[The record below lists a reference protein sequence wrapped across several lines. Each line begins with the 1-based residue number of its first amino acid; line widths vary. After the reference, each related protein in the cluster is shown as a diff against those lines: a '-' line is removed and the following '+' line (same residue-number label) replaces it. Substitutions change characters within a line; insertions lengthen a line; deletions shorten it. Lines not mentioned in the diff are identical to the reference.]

1 LVGYLTAVRRETC
14 EQCACEAVILGLWA
28 GTNVRSGGD
37 ESLRRGLM
45 SASGQSSMD
54 PLELINRL
62 DELVKGAKHLPFS
75 DEVRVNKQEI
85 RDLLDEMRAAM
96 PEEIKEARW
105 IVQERREVLS
115 EARREAE
122 QTAQEARER
131 QAEFASGHELIRQA
145 ERTAVE
151 IIESA
156 RVRARELHL
165 GAENYAEETL
175 STLELTLAKRVAAI
189 QRGRERLRS
198 ADEGAGTPA
207 PPTGDTGGAFAPG

>member
-1 LVGYLTAVRRETC
+1 
-14 EQCACEAVILGLWA
+14 
-28 GTNVRSGGD
+28 
-37 ESLRRGLM
+37 
-45 SASGQSSMD
+45 MD
-54 PLELINRL
+54 LLQLIDTL
-62 DELVKGAKHLPFS
+62 DELVKGAKHVPFS
-75 DEVRVNKQEI
+75 DEVRVNKQEL
-85 RDLLDEMRAAM
+85 RAVLDEIRTAM

-105 IVQERREVLS
+105 IVQERQEVLS

-122 QTAQEARER
+122 KIARDARER
-131 QAEFASGHELIRQA
+131 QAELASGHELIHQA

-156 RVRARELHL
+156 RTRARELHL

-198 ADEGAGTPA
+198 ADEGVEVP
-207 PPTGDTGGAFAPG
+207 

>member
-1 LVGYLTAVRRETC
+1 
-14 EQCACEAVILGLWA
+14 
-28 GTNVRSGGD
+28 
-37 ESLRRGLM
+37 
-45 SASGQSSMD
+45 MD
-54 PLELINRL
+54 LLQLIDTL
-62 DELVKGAKHLPFS
+62 DELVKGAKHVPLS
-75 DEVRVNKQEI
+75 DEVRVNKQEL
-85 RDLLDEMRAAM
+85 RAVLDEIRTAM

-105 IVQERREVLS
+105 IVQERQEVLS

-122 QTAQEARER
+122 KIARDARER
-131 QAEFASGHELIRQA
+131 QAELASGHELIHQA

-156 RVRARELHL
+156 RTRARELHM

-198 ADEGAGTPA
+198 ADEGVEVP
-207 PPTGDTGGAFAPG
+207 